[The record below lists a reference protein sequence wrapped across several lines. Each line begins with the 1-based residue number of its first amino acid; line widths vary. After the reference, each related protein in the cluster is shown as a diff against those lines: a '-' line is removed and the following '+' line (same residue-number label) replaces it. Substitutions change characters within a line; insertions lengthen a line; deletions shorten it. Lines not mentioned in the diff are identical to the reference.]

1 MSTYTIPQ
9 QPTGSDFRRP
19 LTAFALFRRPFVF
32 KHRAHSRHQ
41 HHNRYKLPAPCLPS
55 QKQHKQ
61 PDNKKKA
68 MRKPNHQP
76 KYKHRLHSLAGVF
89 PFSDGLQSRRK
100 TEKACDFDKFT
111 VLFTVLLIFNK
122 IFFNKIN
129 LLIDKFVSLHK
140 TITLFST
147 VFSRHNRRR
156 LVIPLFQKAAI
167 PCGQFAPLFKAEL
180 CRRQVV
186 G

>member
-32 KHRAHSRHQ
+32 KHRAHSQHQ

-129 LLIDKFVSLHK
+129 WLILFVDSYYSTISNSSQVYRNQLKVRVFPLLTCF
-140 TITLFST
+140 
-147 VFSRHNRRR
+147 
-156 LVIPLFQKAAI
+156 
-167 PCGQFAPLFKAEL
+167 
-180 CRRQVV
+180 
-186 G
+186 